1 MLKLLT
7 LTWMEVNNTAF
18 NQGRLCNVGFWE
30 AIQEEDW
37 DCVFFHDVN
46 LLPDDCNLYTCD
58 FIPAHVSVAINK
70 FNYKLPHPGHLGGV
84 FAVHPTHYLKINGF
98 SNMYWGWDDEDDITA
113 RWGAGAAGPDMMR
126 QTLPYA
132 GGGRPWP
139 QAEALEVN
147 QCWKW
152 GGWFW
157 VLPEAHMTAP
167 PHPLGL
173 AFCPRSANPPI
184 PRSSND
190 GINSLGYRL
199 LSKERLPLY
208 TNLTV
213 DITSK
218 PQETQCQ
225 AEGYLIWKPEQS
237 P

>member
-98 SNMYWGWDDEDDITA
+98 SNVYWGWDDEDDITA

-139 QAEALEVN
+139 QAEALEASPSV
-147 QCWKW
+147 
-152 GGWFW
+152 
-157 VLPEAHMTAP
+157 PDP
-167 PHPLGL
+167 PTLRSLDPPMMASTLWATGCSPKSG
-173 AFCPRSANPPI
+173 CPSTPT
-184 PRSSND
+184 
-190 GINSLGYRL
+190 SLW
-199 LSKERLPLY
+199 
-208 TNLTV
+208 T
-213 DITSK
+213 
-218 PQETQCQ
+218 
-225 AEGYLIWKPEQS
+225 
-237 P
+237 